1 MPVKDLSYFQNLHKE
16 LVAKGKR
23 SETEE
28 ELEEPDIVQE
38 VKEVIKEVAEKT
50 TEE

>member
-1 MPVKDLSYFQNLHKE
+1 MPVKDLSYFQNMHKE

-23 SETEE
+23 SEQEE
-28 ELEEPDIVQE
+28 EEPDIVQE

>member
-1 MPVKDLSYFQNLHKE
+1 MPVKDLSYFQNMHKE

-23 SETEE
+23 SESEE
-28 ELEEPDIVQE
+28 EEEPDIVQE
-38 VKEVIKEVAEKT
+38 VKEVIKEVAEKK